1 MSRNWRRSAPAPPV
15 AADDPAGRLARIGTR
30 ELGQRS
36 RPAGGNLVPL
46 VGDLPA
52 HDGKCLD
59 PARWLAEPADHEVLH
74 HGRTAPCGVEQCA
87 DGEGQGHDEGGQH
100 QERHDGHGDAPAAAS
115 QPLHAN
121 HRRPRGHDDGRG
133 PDECPEKR
141 QERPEAAKEQQ
152 PDQQHHQDDPG
163 DVAGRVWIPWHD
175 STAGGPETDLPAG
188 VQVPSRS
195 NRSIF
200 LNA

>member
-1 MSRNWRRSAPAPPV
+1 MGMVSTQRGGSPSPP
-15 AADDPAGRLARIGTR
+15 
-30 ELGQRS
+30 
-36 RPAGGNLVPL
+36 N
-46 VGDLPA
+46 
-52 HDGKCLD
+52 
-59 PARWLAEPADHEVLH
+59 HEVLH

-121 HRRPRGHDDGRG
+121 HRRPRGHDEGGG

-152 PDQQHHQDDPG
+152 PDQQHDQDDPG
-163 DVAGRVWIPWHD
+163 DVAGGCGSHGTTLPREDRKRRVSCPLAPRELPVQLADFGAPTSVETWWQRRGSGAISKTRTHRPE
-175 STAGGPETDLPAG
+175 GPVRPM
-188 VQVPSRS
+188 
-195 NRSIF
+195 
-200 LNA
+200 NAACR